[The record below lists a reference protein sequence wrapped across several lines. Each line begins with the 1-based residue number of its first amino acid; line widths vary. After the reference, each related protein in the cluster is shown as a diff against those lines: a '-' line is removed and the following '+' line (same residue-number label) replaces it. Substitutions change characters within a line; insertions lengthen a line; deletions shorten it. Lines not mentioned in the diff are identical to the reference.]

1 MARRLGIELSPSRC
15 ALVDL
20 DVRTGGAPPARV
32 RTFRTIPWS
41 PHNAGA
47 FAATLRLLRKSN
59 VVPARA
65 VVALWGLDATC
76 HHFSLPSGD
85 DQRLRVLALREVC
98 MTAPVADRSAV
109 NAVLLDHTATSARK
123 TTRDVTV
130 VTAPAAQVQA
140 LVAPLASAEF
150 AIEAVITP
158 AMALASLARLLPDG
172 DDAVRAY
179 VAVNADATAV
189 AIVRNGLLLLAREIA
204 LPCRASGVSPDA
216 DARTESGDILDFVRR
231 LAPELKRSFLLLKQQ
246 SKLDV
251 CQVVIC
257 GEFRDLRA
265 LTAPLMTSLQVEVAT
280 LDGPQGLAAGAA
292 LAADGRNQAG
302 ALRVAWAAGA
312 AGCRL
317 ASLLPPAAARADR
330 RRSVARLAP
339 RVAAVLVLLAVVAI
353 VGWAA
358 WMRPAGQRNAARGGA
373 GRPELDARPATN
385 AAAQRAA
392 VDAGMAGSTKVSPPL
407 LPASDVPAPRARQP
421 QPRRP
426 RVASA
431 SAEPAVEDPVV
442 DSILYGP
449 DRRLAL
455 IGHRVV
461 RVGDRVDTGVI
472 EAIEPKAVLVRRP
485 SGELRRVQLKTR

>member
-1 MARRLGIELSPSRC
+1 MARRVGIELSPSRC

-20 DVRTGGAPPARV
+20 DVRAGGAPPAQV

-41 PHNAGA
+41 PHTAGA
-47 FAATLRLLRKSN
+47 FAATLRLLRQSN

-65 VVALWGLDATC
+65 AVALWGLDATC

-85 DQRLRVLALREVC
+85 DQRLRAQALREVR

-109 NAVLLDHTATSARK
+109 HAVLVDHVATSARR

-140 LVAPLASAEF
+140 LVAPLVSANF

-172 DDAVRAY
+172 DDTVRAY

-189 AIVRNGLLLLAREIA
+189 AIVRNGLLLLAREVA
-204 LPCRASGVSPDA
+204 LPCRASCGSPDA
-216 DARTESGDILDFVRR
+216 DAGTGSGDVLDFVRR

-251 CQVVIC
+251 RQVVIC

-292 LAADGRNQAG
+292 LDAEVRDQAG

-312 AGCRL
+312 AGSRL
-317 ASLLPPAAARADR
+317 ASLLPAAAASADWR
-330 RRSVARLAP
+330 RPVVRLAP
-339 RVAAVLVLLAVVAI
+339 RVAAALVLLAAVSF

-358 WMRPAGQRNAARGGA
+358 WMRPAGPRNAARGEARGL
-373 GRPELDARPATN
+373 ELDARPATN
-385 AAAQRAA
+385 AAAERAA
-392 VDAGMAGSTKVSPPL
+392 VGAGVAGSTRVSPPPDA
-407 LPASDVPAPRARQP
+407 PAFRVRQP
-421 QPRRP
+421 RLRRP
-426 RVASA
+426 RVAAA
-431 SAEPAVEDPVV
+431 SAEPAVPDPIV

-455 IGHRVV
+455 IGHRIV
-461 RVGDRVDTGVI
+461 RVGDRVDAGVI